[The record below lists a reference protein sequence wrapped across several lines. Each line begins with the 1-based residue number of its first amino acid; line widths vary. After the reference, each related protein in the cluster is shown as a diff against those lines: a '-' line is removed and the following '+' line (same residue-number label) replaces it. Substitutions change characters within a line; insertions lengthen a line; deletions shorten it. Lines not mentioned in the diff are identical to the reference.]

1 MLMDAVVCESRT
13 EIIRNDN
20 RVCSVFCIRYPIV
33 SGGMVWCSGWR
44 LASAVSA
51 AGGLGLLGAGSM
63 KPELL
68 REHIAAC
75 RAATDRPF
83 GVNVPLMSPYAA
95 ELMEVV
101 LSEKVPVVFT
111 SAGNPKTWT
120 PRLKD
125 AGVKVAHVVS
135 SSKFAVKCAE
145 AGVDAVVAEGFEAG
159 GHNGREETATMVL
172 VPQVRAAVSL
182 PLLAAGGIV
191 SGAGMAAAFALGAEG
206 VQVGTRF
213 ALCRESSASEEFK
226 QLCLGLK
233 EGDTMLALKKVSPTR
248 LIKNDFYAQVQ
259 EAEDRGA
266 SKEEL
271 VELLGRGRARQGIFE
286 GDLSAGELEIGQGVS
301 LISDLPSAADIVR
314 SMVDGYRQAVAG
326 MEVL

>member
-20 RVCSVFCIRYPIV
+20 RVCSVFGIRYPIV

-63 KPELL
+63 KPDLL
-68 REHIAAC
+68 REHIASC
-75 RAATDRPF
+75 RAATDKPF

-101 LSEKVPVVFT
+101 LSEKVSVVFT

-159 GHNGREETATMVL
+159 GHNGREETATMV
-172 VPQVRAAVSL
+172 
-182 PLLAAGGIV
+182 
-191 SGAGMAAAFALGAEG
+191 AFALGAEG

-248 LIKNDFYAQVQ
+248 LIKNDFYSQVQ

-271 VELLGRGRARQGIFE
+271 VDLLGRGRARQGIFE

>member
-1 MLMDAVVCESRT
+1 
-13 EIIRNDN
+13 
-20 RVCSVFCIRYPIV
+20 
-33 SGGMVWCSGWR
+33 
-44 LASAVSA
+44 
-51 AGGLGLLGAGSM
+51 
-63 KPELL
+63 
-68 REHIAAC
+68 
-75 RAATDRPF
+75 
-83 GVNVPLMSPYAA
+83 
-95 ELMEVV
+95 
-101 LSEKVPVVFT
+101 
-111 SAGNPKTWT
+111 
-120 PRLKD
+120 
-125 AGVKVAHVVS
+125 
-135 SSKFAVKCAE
+135 
-145 AGVDAVVAEGFEAG
+145 
-159 GHNGREETATMVL
+159 MVL

-213 ALCRESSASEEFK
+213 ALCRESSANEEFK

-248 LIKNDFYAQVQ
+248 LIKNDFYSQVQ

>member
-1 MLMDAVVCESRT
+1 
-13 EIIRNDN
+13 
-20 RVCSVFCIRYPIV
+20 
-33 SGGMVWCSGWR
+33 
-44 LASAVSA
+44 
-51 AGGLGLLGAGSM
+51 
-63 KPELL
+63 
-68 REHIAAC
+68 
-75 RAATDRPF
+75 
-83 GVNVPLMSPYAA
+83 
-95 ELMEVV
+95 
-101 LSEKVPVVFT
+101 
-111 SAGNPKTWT
+111 
-120 PRLKD
+120 
-125 AGVKVAHVVS
+125 
-135 SSKFAVKCAE
+135 
-145 AGVDAVVAEGFEAG
+145 
-159 GHNGREETATMVL
+159 MVL

-301 LISDLPSAADIVR
+301 LISDQPSAADIVR
-314 SMVDGYRQAVAG
+314 SMVDGYRRAVAG

>member
-1 MLMDAVVCESRT
+1 
-13 EIIRNDN
+13 
-20 RVCSVFCIRYPIV
+20 
-33 SGGMVWCSGWR
+33 
-44 LASAVSA
+44 
-51 AGGLGLLGAGSM
+51 
-63 KPELL
+63 
-68 REHIAAC
+68 
-75 RAATDRPF
+75 
-83 GVNVPLMSPYAA
+83 
-95 ELMEVV
+95 
-101 LSEKVPVVFT
+101 
-111 SAGNPKTWT
+111 
-120 PRLKD
+120 
-125 AGVKVAHVVS
+125 
-135 SSKFAVKCAE
+135 
-145 AGVDAVVAEGFEAG
+145 
-159 GHNGREETATMVL
+159 MVL

-191 SGAGMAAAFALGAEG
+191 SGVGMAAAFALGAEG

-213 ALCRESSASEEFK
+213 ALCRESSASGEFK

-271 VELLGRGRARQGIFE
+271 
-286 GDLSAGELEIGQGVS
+286 IGQGVS

-314 SMVDGYRQAVAG
+314 SMVDGYRQAVSG